1 MARDW
6 LSTLENTGYAKIIN
20 YINYI
25 FVFYT
30 VIKEKGNAFMCAYMY
45 VSRESVLFEHIQ
57 WGCKVRVSG
66 CRADTHVN
74 INTDTNLKERVR

>member
-6 LSTLENTGYAKIIN
+6 LSRLENIGYAKIIN
-20 YINYI
+20 YLNYI
-25 FVFYT
+25 FIFYT
-30 VIKEKGNAFMCAYMY
+30 VIKEKGNAFMCAYMN
-45 VSRESVLFEHIQ
+45 VSRELVPFEDIQ